1 MEAIDYV
8 KLFKLDQENYDF
20 KREEF
25 ISELGKEFL
34 EYCQTTTIGI
44 NLETKHIYYY
54 RFREIVKNFQEK
66 FWSISKLKI
75 GEPFSEKLW
84 NAFFATQVVPL
95 RKSYSPK
102 FRSLSKKGKGITL
115 INKTN
120 YHWTLK
126 KAIMEKEILD
136 LHGNKFKVGDYK
148 LSLEIPIGKCNK
160 LIFTRDPLS
169 GETFN
174 LFVKGKIYKA
184 YFYNLSINC
193 YVCYKLELVGY
204 DESKDIRKA
213 YLYGKRR

>member
-8 KLFKLDQENYDF
+8 KQFKLDQENYDF

-44 NLETKHIYYY
+44 NPETKQIYYY

-66 FWSISKLKI
+66 FWSISKLKV

-95 RKSYSPK
+95 RKSYSPI
-102 FRSLSKKGKGITL
+102 FRSLLRKGKGITL

-126 KAIMEKEILD
+126 RQLWQKK
-136 LHGNKFKVGDYK
+136 
-148 LSLEIPIGKCNK
+148 S
-160 LIFTRDPLS
+160 
-169 GETFN
+169 
-174 LFVKGKIYKA
+174 
-184 YFYNLSINC
+184 
-193 YVCYKLELVGY
+193 
-204 DESKDIRKA
+204 
-213 YLYGKRR
+213 